1 MDQISENPGTYQATF
16 KFTNCFLSL
25 GQGQAEIGCR
35 KEGNGHVRKKTRLV
49 QHLCGL

>member
-16 KFTNCFLSL
+16 KFTNCFFSL
-25 GQGQAEIGCR
+25 GQDQAEIDFR
-35 KEGNGHVRKKTRLV
+35 KEGNEHVRKKGLV